1 MPGLPSQFVAGAF
14 EGPVGDVGAAIS
26 RGPGSFDSGANPFGV
41 PILQTLDNLLGAMHL
56 LPTDIAER
64 INPHTD
70 EVLTAGG
77 TDFGTTVA
85 GDSREVRHQVADYEP
100 GTLAQLVSDVYDHI
114 PLAGSVADQVWLHNL
129 EVNDYEASPH
139 ASAALFDVQNANG
152 VRRMLGVR
160 SELEPWFVWVWRSYH
175 ATTDPDMFSY
185 ILGAGDPATQ
195 ETGEADLTF
204 MRRVLPARDWGTGG
218 SVAKPHMTATFANH
232 TYEVYYSPIKTSV
245 TIAEP
250 DFVEGMLAVKP
261 SEWADL
267 VDGGLSMADALS
279 TPWKVALSGAVEAV
293 RYTGAAHFLVVQH
306 KVEDGAGIMPPTGR
320 QALLH
325 PMNISPGAQLPTE
338 TDVEFLNRIGAG
350 GLTWEWKSGANS
362 IAYATDTDMGAGV
375 VEEYYYSPLDRFPNA
390 QRMLVY
396 TPNSGPPDRSLWED
410 AVALMSRLPISFE

>member
-1 MPGLPSQFVAGAF
+1 MGGW
-14 EGPVGDVGAAIS
+14 
-26 RGPGSFDSGANPFGV
+26 
-41 PILQTLDNLLGAMHL
+41 LLGAAGRQAVVEGIGVAGSLKGLSETPPEGALSGQLNFIADDALQAKEYARQAAANTGSGGVTAVSAAQDAKTAAEAASAGM
-56 LPTDIAER
+56 TDIA
-64 INPHTD
+64 
-70 EVLTAGG
+70 TAVGAVQTAVDGLPAAPSASDIWNTAVFSTPGG
-77 TDFGTTVA
+77 DT
-85 GDSREVRHQVADYEP
+85 S
-100 GTLAQLVSDVYDHI
+100 
-114 PLAGSVADQVWLHNL
+114 AGSALGFLYALYDIIFQ
-129 EVNDYEASPH
+129 SGFR
-139 ASAALFDVQNANG
+139 SA
-152 VRRMLGVR
+152 
-160 SELEPWFVWVWRSYH
+160 LEPWFVFLANGIADQFDFQNLNPSF
-175 ATTDPDMFSY
+175 MGF
-185 ILGAGDPATQ
+185 GDPADQ
-195 ETGEADLTF
+195 GEGESDLDY
-204 MRRVLPARDWGTGG
+204 MNRVSGG
-218 SVAKPHMTATFANH
+218 IAWNANLLGSGRPFANCDSNGIQW
-232 TYEVYYSPIKTSV
+232 TLIYWPLPSAGAIT
-245 TIAEP
+245 EP
-250 DFVEGMLAVKP
+250 GFVNAMLAVKP
-261 SEWADL
+261 EAWADL
-267 VDGGLSMADALS
+267 ADGGLSMADALS

>member
-1 MPGLPSQFVAGAF
+1 MPTFGSGFVAGAF

-56 LPTDIAER
+56 LPTDIAAR

-70 EVLTAGG
+70 DALTTFGADFVTPLQGDVDAIKATTVDGG
-77 TDFGTTVA
+77 FGTLKQGLDNA
-85 GDSREVRHQVADYEP
+85 NS
-100 GTLAQLVSDVYDHI
+100 TLASLHDVSASDVWNAIVFSTTGGDTN
-114 PLAGSVADQVWLHNL
+114 AA
-129 EVNDYEASPH
+129 
-139 ASAALFDVQNANG
+139 AALGQLWAFSQIVFQSG
-152 VRRMLGVR
+152 FR
-160 SELEPWFVWVWRSYH
+160 SAMEPWFVFR
-175 ATTDPDMFSY
+175 AK
-185 ILGAGDPATQ
+185 
-195 ETGEADLTF
+195 GEADFFARPNLNPSFLGFGDPSGQGESETDLAYMNRVSGGLTWHS
-204 MRRVLPARDWGTGG
+204 DWYGTGHVG
-218 SVAKPHMTATFANH
+218 ATFNSGGFDWDLWYWPLPSSGGI
-232 TYEVYYSPIKTSV
+232 T
-245 TIAEP
+245 EP
-250 DFVEGMLAVKP
+250 AFVEGMLAVKP
-261 SEWADL
+261 TEWADL
-267 VDGGLSMADALS
+267 VEGGLSMADALS
-279 TPWKVALSGAVEAV
+279 APWRIGLSGAVEAK

-306 KVEDGAGIMPPTGR
+306 KVADGTGVMEPTGA

-338 TDVEFLNRIGAG
+338 TDVEFLNRISAG

-362 IAYATDTDMGAGV
+362 IAYATDTADGM